1 MRENAPSTT
10 AVQRRTKSLLERAAA
25 DKYKT
30 LVLILYSGVF
40 FIVPLPTELPGTAA
54 NLFTIEGDN

>member
-10 AVQRRTKSLLERAAA
+10 AVQRRTKSLLERAAV

-54 NLFTIEGDN
+54 NLFTTEGDN